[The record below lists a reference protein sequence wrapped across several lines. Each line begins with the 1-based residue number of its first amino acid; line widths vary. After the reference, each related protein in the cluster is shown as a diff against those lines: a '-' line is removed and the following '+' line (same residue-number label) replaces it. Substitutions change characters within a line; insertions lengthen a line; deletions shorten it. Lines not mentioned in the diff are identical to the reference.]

1 MNITLSNNLIDEIN
15 EINIGAEV
23 KLKKEG
29 QNYILQTANN
39 QYLLF
44 VNYEKIDNEYD
55 IIDFRKGDIK
65 EVIVFNDNIINY

>member
-1 MNITLSNNLIDEIN
+1 MTGFEIEETGKN
-15 EINIGAEV
+15 YEINIGAEV

-65 EVIVFNDNIINY
+65 EIIVFNDNIINY